1 MTASH
6 FRFICTGFINKRQ
19 KKGYTIGESMIN
31 QNIRNANLYLIIL
44 L

>member
-6 FRFICTGFINKRQ
+6 FRFICAGFINKRQ
-19 KKGYTIGESMIN
+19 KKGYNIGESMIN